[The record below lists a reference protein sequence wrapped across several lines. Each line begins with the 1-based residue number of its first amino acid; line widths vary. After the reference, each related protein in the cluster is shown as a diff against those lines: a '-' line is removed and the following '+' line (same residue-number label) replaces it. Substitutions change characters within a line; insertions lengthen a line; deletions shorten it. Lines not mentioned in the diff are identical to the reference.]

1 MKVNLKDYGLCDV
14 VKNEYPN
21 GNLALSLKDEYGSP
35 IANIST
41 NIIPLFD
48 NQFALDV
55 NNLSLIVDEVIASG
69 FFKDTGDVVHS
80 GFVEYPIYELV

>member
-1 MKVNLKDYGLCDV
+1 MKVNLKEYGLCDV

-35 IANIST
+35 IASVST

-48 NQFALDV
+48 NEFVLDV
-55 NNLSLIVDEVIASG
+55 NNLSLILDEVLASG
-69 FFKDTGDVVHS
+69 LFQDTGGRVQS
-80 GFVEYPIYELV
+80 GFVEYPIYKLV

>member
-21 GNLALSLKDEYGSP
+21 GNLALS
-35 IANIST
+35 
-41 NIIPLFD
+41 IIPLFD

-69 FFKDTGDVVHS
+69 FFKDTGDVVQS